1 MFSLWHI
8 AKAPFLALTL
18 AVAAAAWAFALPA
31 AAQAGKTMPGTHV
44 DPMSFKGPNPAD
56 QFKDIYIE
64 QKLNNQVNLDL
75 KFRDETGVERSLRE
89 YIGDKPV
96 VLGMV
101 YYECPNVCSVI
112 LNAML
117 VSFDAGAL
125 DLELGK
131 DFVALAVSIDPGETS
146 ELAAEKKANYAERFH
161 REGFDNGFRFLT
173 GTEENIEPLADAVGY
188 RYFYDKQT
196 DQYAHASGIMV
207 LTPDGKV
214 SSYYLGTEYLPKKI
228 QFALMDASDGI
239 IGPLVD
245 QLVLLCF
252 QYDPTV
258 GAYGF
263 YIFNAV
269 RLVGAL
275 TVGALVLFWIIS
287 WLQERKKPLP
297 PELDVVAP
305 AGFHPGAG

>member
-131 DFVALAVSIDPGETS
+131 DFVAGRGL
-146 ELAAEKKANYAERFH
+146 LLLQRH
-161 REGFDNGFRFLT
+161 RAQPRH
-173 GTEENIEPLADAVGY
+173 ARHMGY
-188 RYFYDKQT
+188 STHHHGR
-196 DQYAHASGIMV
+196 GI
-207 LTPDGKV
+207 
-214 SSYYLGTEYLPKKI
+214 
-228 QFALMDASDGI
+228 
-239 IGPLVD
+239 
-245 QLVLLCF
+245 
-252 QYDPTV
+252 
-258 GAYGF
+258 
-263 YIFNAV
+263 
-269 RLVGAL
+269 
-275 TVGALVLFWIIS
+275 
-287 WLQERKKPLP
+287 
-297 PELDVVAP
+297 
-305 AGFHPGAG
+305 